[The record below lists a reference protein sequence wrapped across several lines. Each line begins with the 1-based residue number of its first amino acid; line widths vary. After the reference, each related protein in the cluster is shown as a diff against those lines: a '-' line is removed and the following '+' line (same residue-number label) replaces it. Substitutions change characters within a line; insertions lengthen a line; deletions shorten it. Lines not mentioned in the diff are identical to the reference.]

1 MEYMDFIVDYVVLYS
16 GVCGLCSGVCELCV
30 CVCGQTG
37 LMFV

>member
-1 MEYMDFIVDYVVLYS
+1 MEYMDFIVDYVLYS

-30 CVCGQTG
+30 CVCGQSG